1 MRKTL
6 ACFGIMIVLVTLF
19 AGCSSKAAD
28 STNVQQLKEYQN
40 EIERLK
46 KENVE
51 LSTFKDRAS
60 FNLTKIEETLYN
72 LKNEGFL
79 PFAISQVYAPELIGA
94 LKETRKI
101 SVGIEKDE
109 LILSMMPKT
118 WSEDFTVILI
128 VYDVY
133 KPVSDMSAED
143 AGKISTMAGIFKKVD
158 EKWSLIKF
166 TRAFKSD
173 ESFSIKGM

>member
-6 ACFGIMIVLVTLF
+6 ACFGIMIVIAVLF
-19 AGCSSKAAD
+19 AGCSAKNAD
-28 STNVQQLKEYQN
+28 ITTRQQLKEYQI

-46 KENVE
+46 RENVE

-60 FNLTKIEETLYN
+60 FSLTKIEETLYN

-94 LKETRKI
+94 LKDTRNI

-109 LILSMMPKT
+109 LVLSMMPKA
-118 WSEDFTVILI
+118 WSEDFTTILI

-133 KPVSDMSAED
+133 KPVFNRTAED

-158 EKWSLIKF
+158 GKWSLAKF
-166 TRAFKSD
+166 TRAFKGD